1 MRRGEKCISSKAVEV
16 HKHKLKKNNLIETIC
31 LSDDNK
37 SVTGQMR
44 VGARCDVMIVSQA
57 LRPRRTINQVI

>member
-1 MRRGEKCISSKAVEV
+1 MHE
-16 HKHKLKKNNLIETIC
+16 HKLKKNNLIETIC

-37 SVTGQMR
+37 SITGQLR

-57 LRPRRTINQVI
+57 LRPGGQSIRSLKQQMNAGDKHMDVL